1 MRGEAEQ
8 KCLEQIQNDIKGV
21 CGNGQSLEC
30 VYSDCP
36 VEVLKLICCAEPNP
50 QSSKFPD
57 FLFPGGFIEHFEVTT
72 TKESKKGAVLKRE
85 ENKFQKEVQ
94 NQFEAFREEIAGITE
109 PHTIVSRVV
118 EKEFLGSTYD
128 DFVSSFERSWKH
140 HIGSLDNY
148 RGEKDIGIF
157 LIENTGSAF
166 KQMRNEQYL
175 RALHR
180 LSVDRRLLS
189 IVEEDKEKLSY
200 VVYKQAQFYEIIKVE
215 TIPMLMKQIPEWL
228 YFEPGRKIASNIH
241 MGIVL

>member
-30 VYSDCP
+30 VYSDFP
-36 VEVLKLICCAEPNP
+36 VEALKLICCAEPNP

-72 TKESKKGAVLKRE
+72 AKESKKGAALKRE

-94 NQFEAFREEIAGITE
+94 NQFKAFREEIVGITE
-109 PHTIVSRVV
+109 PHSIVSRVAK
-118 EKEFLGSTYD
+118 KEFVGSTYD
-128 DFVSSFERSWKH
+128 DFVSSFERIWKH
-140 HIGSLDNY
+140 HIRSLDNY
-148 RGEKDIGIF
+148 RGEKAIGIF

-166 KQMRNEQYL
+166 KQMRDGKYFGK
-175 RALHR
+175 LHH
-180 LSVDRRLLS
+180 LHVDKRLLS
-189 IVEEDKEKLSY
+189 IVEESKDRLSF
-200 VVYKQAQFYEIIKVE
+200 VIYKQAQFYEIIKAD
-215 TIPMLMKQIPEWL
+215 TIPMLMEQIPEWL
-228 YFEPGRKIASNIH
+228 YFEPGRKISSSVQ